1 MNVQIHRSPLRGA
14 FLILALISS
23 APALKAQEYSILH
36 HFGNLD
42 QVTGLRL
49 VAPLVQAP
57 DGTLYGTASEAEYN
71 LGVGGTVFKVQPDG
85 SGFTVLKYFDDYDE
99 AWSPQGGLVLAG
111 ATLYGTA
118 EGNGGAVFKLNTD
131 GSGFEVL
138 NRFREYAE
146 GQSPYAGLVQAGTT
160 LYGTTRHGG
169 LFDFGTV
176 FGVGTDG
183 SGFTVLHHFAE
194 ADGIY
199 PYGTLVAA
207 GTALYGT
214 TSGGGSHGNGTV
226 FKLDTSGSGFLVL
239 RQLGTSDGANPRA
252 GLLLSGTTLYGT
264 APFGGVNDYGTVFKL
279 NTDGTGFTVLKELIG
294 EEGRFLPWG
303 GLTLSGTTLY
313 GTALVKHI
321 QGGAVFKLDTNGS
334 GYEVIKQFGAP
345 EDGLNP
351 LARLW
356 LAGSTLFG
364 TTEAGGADNLGTI
377 FKVNT
382 DGGEF
387 ATVKSFTS
395 SRQGVNPQGGLL
407 LVGSALHGTTRES
420 AGIGAG
426 TVYRLNA
433 GGGAYEVLHT
443 FQDYAFA
450 WSDGAVPQAGLAFSE
465 GVFYGTTPEGGE
477 TGEGTIFKYD
487 SGNGDY
493 AVLRSFSVWTD
504 GLKPMGPVAVSG
516 GTLYGT
522 TTDGG
527 GGYGLVFKMNTNGS
541 GFAVLKAFEGGAD
554 GGAPE
559 SGLVADGD
567 TLYGT
572 AAFGGSA
579 GAGTIFKLGMD
590 GGNFTLIKDYD
601 GTDGAWPRAGLA
613 LSGEWLYG
621 QTEAGGG
628 FGYGT
633 IFKLR
638 TNGTGYT
645 VLKDLD
651 GFTEGGAPRHAL
663 VVVATTLYGCTAVGG
678 GNNWG
683 TVFKLNTDGSGFA
696 LLKDFSLYD
705 GAYPT
710 GPLIYA
716 DGVLYGTTSAGGQLS
731 QGVVFSISLAPGLRV
746 ERASPHGML
755 LAWPHPSA
763 GFELQQRADLGTGQW
778 SGPAAVPV
786 QVGDEWQ
793 VTVSPASGNCF
804 YRLFKQ

>member
-1 MNVQIHRSPLRGA
+1 
-14 FLILALISS
+14 
-23 APALKAQEYSILH
+23 
-36 HFGNLD
+36 
-42 QVTGLRL
+42 
-49 VAPLVQAP
+49 
-57 DGTLYGTASEAEYN
+57 
-71 LGVGGTVFKVQPDG
+71 
-85 SGFTVLKYFDDYDE
+85 
-99 AWSPQGGLVLAG
+99 
-111 ATLYGTA
+111 
-118 EGNGGAVFKLNTD
+118 
-131 GSGFEVL
+131 
-138 NRFREYAE
+138 
-146 GQSPYAGLVQAGTT
+146 
-160 LYGTTRHGG
+160 
-169 LFDFGTV
+169 
-176 FGVGTDG
+176 
-183 SGFTVLHHFAE
+183 
-194 ADGIY
+194 
-199 PYGTLVAA
+199 YGTLVAGGA
-207 GTALYGT
+207 TLYGT
-214 TSGGGSHGNGTV
+214 TSGGGQHRNGTV
-226 FKLDTSGSGFLVL
+226 FKMNVNGTGFEVL
-239 RQLGTSDGANPRA
+239 RPLATADGANPRA
-252 GLLLSGTTLYGT
+252 GLVLSGTTLYGT
-264 APFGGVNDYGTVFKL
+264 APYGGVNDHGTVFKL
-279 NTDGTGFTVLKELIG
+279 NTDGTGFTVLKELFDEDG
-294 EEGRFLPWG
+294 GFLPWG

-313 GTALVKHI
+313 GTALVKFVM
-321 QGGAVFKLDTNGS
+321 GGAVFKLETDGG
-334 GYEVIKQFGAP
+334 GYEVIKQLGAP
-345 EDGLNP
+345 DEGLNP
-351 LARLW
+351 LASLW
-356 LAGSTLFG
+356 LADSVLYG
-364 TTEAGGADNLGTI
+364 TTWAGGTENLGTI
-377 FKVNT
+377 FKLNT
-382 DGGEF
+382 DGSDF
-387 ATVKSFTS
+387 ATVKSFAH
-395 SRQGVNPQGGLL
+395 SRQGVNPQGGLVL
-407 LVGSALHGTTRES
+407 AGSRLYGTTQNS
-420 AGIGAG
+420 ADIDLG
-426 TVYRLNA
+426 TVYGLNT
-433 GGGAYEVLHT
+433 GGGGFEVLHS
-443 FQDYAFA
+443 FQGSATSA
-450 WSDGAVPQAGLAFSE
+450 TDGAAPQSGLALAD
-465 GVFYGTTPEGGE
+465 GVFFGTTPQGGE
-477 TGEGTIFKYD
+477 SNEGTIYRFD
-487 SGNGDY
+487 SQSGDY
-493 AVLRSFSVWTD
+493 SVLKSFSSWTD
-504 GLKPMGPVAVSG
+504 GLNPVGPVTVSG
-516 GTLYGT
+516 GVLYGT
-522 TTDGG
+522 TTSGG
-527 GGYGLVFKMNTNGS
+527 GGYGSVFRIDTNGA
-541 GFAVLKAFEGGAD
+541 GFAVLKNFDGGAD

-567 TLYGT
+567 TLYGS

-678 GNNWG
+678 GNNCG

-710 GPLIYA
+710 GSLIYA

-793 VTVSPASGNCF
+793 VTVSPASGNRF